1 MRHDFWA
8 GSDPALPWP
17 AGLCL
22 FLLWQDGFQKSP
34 ALRGSIGPQGHEER
48 TIMSN
53 EAVSADQRGA
63 GTDSTPGNIAS
74 YIDHTLLRPDAS
86 QAEILK
92 VCAEAA
98 EYHFKSVCVNPL
110 WVKTVK
116 TALKGSGVLTCSVIG
131 FPLGATPTDVKTF
144 EARGAVLDGADEI
157 DMVINIAA
165 ARAGD
170 KGAVVEDISAVA
182 EAVHASGAILKVIIE
197 TVFLSDDQ
205 KVLAC
210 QAAVEAGADFVKTS
224 TGFNGGGATAEDI
237 ALMRRTVGPELGVK
251 ASGGVR
257 SLADAQAMI
266 AAGATRIGA
275 SSGIAIVKGEQGSAG
290 Y

>member
-1 MRHDFWA
+1 
-8 GSDPALPWP
+8 
-17 AGLCL
+17 
-22 FLLWQDGFQKSP
+22 
-34 ALRGSIGPQGHEER
+34 
-48 TIMSN
+48 MSN
-53 EAVSADQRGA
+53 EATPSVPPAA
-63 GTDSTPGNIAS
+63 GTTTDTGGTGNIAS
-74 YIDHTLLRPDAS
+74 FIDHTLLKPEAGEADV
-86 QAEILK
+86 LK

-98 EYHFKSVCVNPL
+98 EYAFKSVCVNPI

-116 TALKGSGVLTCSVIG
+116 KALKDSGVLTCAVVG

-144 EARGAVLDGADEI
+144 EARGAVLDGADEV

-165 ARAGD
+165 ARAED
-170 KGAVVEDISAVA
+170 KGALVEDIASVA
-182 EAVHASGAILKVIIE
+182 EAVHAGDAILKVIIE
-197 TVFLSDDQ
+197 TALLNDNQ

-210 QAAVEAGADFVKTS
+210 EAAAEAGADFVKTS

-237 ALMRRTVGPELGVK
+237 ALMRRTVGPDLGVK

>member
-1 MRHDFWA
+1 
-8 GSDPALPWP
+8 
-17 AGLCL
+17 
-22 FLLWQDGFQKSP
+22 
-34 ALRGSIGPQGHEER
+34 
-48 TIMSN
+48 MSN
-53 EAVSADQRGA
+53 EATPSVPPAA
-63 GTDSTPGNIAS
+63 GTTTTDTGGTGNIAS
-74 YIDHTLLRPDAS
+74 FIDHTLLKPEAGEADV
-86 QAEILK
+86 LK

-98 EYHFKSVCVNPL
+98 EYAFKSVCVNPI

-116 TALKGSGVLTCSVIG
+116 KALKDSGVLTCAVVG

-144 EARGAVLDGADEI
+144 EARGAVLDGADEV

-165 ARAGD
+165 ARAED
-170 KGAVVEDISAVA
+170 KGALVEDIASVA
-182 EAVHASGAILKVIIE
+182 EAVHAGDAILKVIIE
-197 TVFLSDDQ
+197 TALLNDNQ

-210 QAAVEAGADFVKTS
+210 EAAAEAGADFVKTS

-237 ALMRRTVGPELGVK
+237 ALMRRTVGPDLGVK

>member
-1 MRHDFWA
+1 
-8 GSDPALPWP
+8 
-17 AGLCL
+17 
-22 FLLWQDGFQKSP
+22 
-34 ALRGSIGPQGHEER
+34 
-48 TIMSN
+48 MSN
-53 EAVSADQRGA
+53 EATPSVQTAAAGA
-63 GTDSTPGNIAS
+63 PGSSSIAS
-74 YIDHTLLRPDAS
+74 FIDHTLLKPEAGEADV
-86 QAEILK
+86 LK

-98 EYHFKSVCVNPL
+98 EYHFKSVCVNPI

-116 TALKGSGVLTCSVIG
+116 KALRGSGVLTCSVVG

-144 EARGAVLDGADEI
+144 EARGAVLDGADEV

-170 KGAVVEDISAVA
+170 KGALVEDITSVA

-197 TVFLSDDQ
+197 TALLNDSQ

-210 QAAVEAGADFVKTS
+210 EAAVEAGADFVKTS
-224 TGFNGGGATAEDI
+224 TGFNGGGATAEDV
-237 ALMRRTVGPELGVK
+237 ALMRRAVGPGLGVK

-257 SLADAQAMI
+257 SLEDAQAMI

-275 SSGIAIVKGEQGSAG
+275 SSGIAIVKGEQGSSS

>member
-1 MRHDFWA
+1 
-8 GSDPALPWP
+8 
-17 AGLCL
+17 
-22 FLLWQDGFQKSP
+22 
-34 ALRGSIGPQGHEER
+34 
-48 TIMSN
+48 MSN
-53 EAVSADQRGA
+53 DASTA
-63 GTDSTPGNIAS
+63 GTATGSASPGHGGAGNIAAF
-74 YIDHTLLRPDAS
+74 IDHTLLKPEAS
-86 QAEILK
+86 EAEILK

-98 EYHFKSVCVNPL
+98 EYQFKSVCVNPI

-116 TALKGSGVLTCSVIG
+116 NALRGSGVLTCSVIG
-131 FPLGATPTDVKTF
+131 FPLGATPTDVKVF

-165 ARAGD
+165 ARAQD
-170 KGAVVEDISAVA
+170 KGALVDDIRAVA
-182 EAVHASGAILKVIIE
+182 ETVHAGEAILKVIIE
-197 TVFLSDDQ
+197 TALLDDAQ

-210 QAAVEAGADFVKTS
+210 EAAVEAGADFVKTS
-224 TGFNGGGATAEDI
+224 TGFNGGGATVEDVT
-237 ALMRRTVGPELGVK
+237 LMRRTVGPQLGVK

-275 SSGIAIVKGEQGSAG
+275 SSGIAIVKGEQGSSA

>member
-1 MRHDFWA
+1 MSHEA
-8 GSDPALPWP
+8 SAPTGTASSP
-17 AGLCL
+17 AG
-22 FLLWQDGFQKSP
+22 
-34 ALRGSIGPQGHEER
+34 
-48 TIMSN
+48 
-53 EAVSADQRGA
+53 
-63 GTDSTPGNIAS
+63 TPGERAGAQGIAS
-74 YIDHTLLRPDAS
+74 FIDHTLLKPEAS
-86 QAEILK
+86 EAEILK

-98 EYHFKSVCVNPL
+98 EYRFKSVCVNPV

-170 KGAVVEDISAVA
+170 KGALVEDISAVA
-182 EAVHASGAILKVIIE
+182 EAVHASGAALKVIIE

-224 TGFNGGGATAEDI
+224 TGFSGGGATAEDI
-237 ALMRRTVGPELGVK
+237 ALMRRTVGPDLGVK

-275 SSGIAIVKGEQGSAG
+275 SSGIAIVKGEQGSTS